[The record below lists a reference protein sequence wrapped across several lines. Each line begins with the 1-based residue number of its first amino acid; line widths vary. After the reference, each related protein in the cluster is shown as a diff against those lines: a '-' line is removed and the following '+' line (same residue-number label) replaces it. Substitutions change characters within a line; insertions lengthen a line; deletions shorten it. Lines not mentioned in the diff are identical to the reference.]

1 MNSLLNALGLTI
13 GLALYAMLLAM
24 VAANR
29 DPRKGLDPVA
39 LATAVL
45 GLTWNV
51 AALVVYGL
59 PGRAPEWIA
68 VCAFSALGFLPA
80 VVVHSVLRGDPA
92 TATPSR
98 LVLRVVA
105 YGASSLAAMLQ
116 IEAAVAGHTIPSVV
130 GFRLL
135 TIFFIGMLPLLAVLT
150 RAQPGSRRAL
160 WGVALAA
167 FAVSAL
173 HLSQYNE
180 TAAWP
185 IELVGHN
192 ASIPLAVAILYQDY
206 PFAFA
211 DLFVKRALTLIGVV
225 GAVGGALWIT
235 GIGIGSTLVTP
246 LQIGTLLVLC
256 VAAALATPWIASVA
270 SWFVDSIVLT
280 RPNYR
285 TSDVELTRRLH
296 DADTIPTV
304 LDALCSHLAAMLS
317 AAEVRWYEDERIVP
331 SLSTLVSVDAGRR
344 AEVRVPTAEGPRYV
358 IDVDALTGGRRILS
372 DDMTMLTAAAM
383 NTARRI
389 DAVRLEHERF
399 AQHSREREVAQLATE
414 AELRALRAQLNPH
427 FFFNALTTIGYLI
440 QTAPDR
446 ALDTLLRLTTLLRAV
461 LRSEGEFTTLGRELD
476 LIDAYLSIE
485 HARFEDRLHVQV
497 DVPRECQDVQVP
509 SLLIQPLVENAIK
522 HGIAPNR
529 TGGRLDIS
537 AQLEGTDEHRRLIV
551 SVKDVTPADGRRRRE
566 WTRGVGLT
574 SVERRLQ
581 GHFGRDAVLE
591 IITEVP
597 GETVVRV
604 VLPAPQAAVQPAPAS
619 SVR

>member
-45 GLTWNV
+45 GLTWNM
-51 AALVVYGL
+51 AAVVVYGL
-59 PGRAPEWIA
+59 PGRAPEWVA

-80 VVVHSVLRGDPA
+80 VVVHSVLRGNPA
-92 TATPSR
+92 TATRSR
-98 LVLRVVA
+98 AVLRVLA

-116 IEAAVAGHTIPSVV
+116 IEAAVAGHTIPSVF

-225 GAVGGALWIT
+225 GAMGGALWIT
-235 GIGIGSTLVTP
+235 GIGFGPAVVTP
-246 LQIGTLLVLC
+246 LQVGTLLVLS
-256 VAAALATPWIASVA
+256 VAAALATPGIASVA

-285 TSDVELTRRLH
+285 TSDIELTRRLH
-296 DADTIPTV
+296 DAGTIPAV
-304 LDALCSHLAAMLS
+304 LDELCSHLANMLS
-317 AAEVRWYEDERIVP
+317 AAEVRWYEDERGVP
-331 SLSTLVSVDAGRR
+331 SLSTLVTVDAGRR

-358 IDVDALTGGRRILS
+358 IDVDALRGGRRILS
-372 DDMTMLTAAAM
+372 DDVTMLTAAAM

-485 HARFEDRLHVQV
+485 RARFEDRLHVQV
-497 DVPRECQDVQVP
+497 DVSRECRDVQVP

-522 HGIAPNR
+522 HGIAPIR

-537 AQLEGTDEHRRLIV
+537 AQLEGADEHRRLIV
-551 SVKDVTPADGRRRRE
+551 SVKDVTPADGPRRRE

-591 IITEVP
+591 IITDVP
-597 GETVVRV
+597 GETVVLV
-604 VLPAPQAAVQPAPAS
+604 SLPVPPAVAQPIAARG
-619 SVR
+619 VR

>member
-24 VAANR
+24 VVANR

-92 TATPSR
+92 TATRSR
-98 LVLRVVA
+98 LVLRAVA

-116 IEAAVAGHTIPSVV
+116 IEAAIAGHTIPSVF

-135 TIFFIGMLPLLAVLT
+135 TIFFIGVLPLLAVLT

-211 DLFVKRALTLIGVV
+211 DLFVKRALTLLGVV
-225 GAVGGALWIT
+225 ATVGAALGIT
-235 GIGIGSTLVTP
+235 GIGFGPTVVTP
-246 LQIGTLLVLC
+246 LQTGTLLVLC
-256 VAAALATPWIASVA
+256 VGTALAAPWIASMA

-285 TSDVELTRRLH
+285 TSEVELTRRLH
-296 DADTIPTV
+296 AAETVPAV
-304 LDALCSHLAAMLS
+304 LDELRSHVANMLS
-317 AAEVRWYEDERIVP
+317 AADVRWYEDDRVVP
-331 SLSTLVSVDAGRR
+331 SLSALVSVEAGRR
-344 AEVRVPTAEGPRYV
+344 AEVRVPAAEAPRYV

-372 DDMTMLTAAAM
+372 DDVTMLAAAAM

-427 FFFNALTTIGYLI
+427 FFFNALTTIGHLI

-485 HARFEDRLHVQV
+485 RARFEDRLQV
-497 DVPRECQDVQVP
+497 LLDVPRDCRDVQVP
-509 SLLIQPLVENAIK
+509 ALLIQPLVENAIK
-522 HGIAPNR
+522 HGIAPVR
-529 TGGRLDIS
+529 SGGRVDIS
-537 AQLEGTDEHRRLIV
+537 AHLEGAAEQRRLIV

-581 GHFGRDAVLE
+581 GHFARGAALE

-597 GETVVRV
+597 GETLVRV
-604 VLPAPQAAVQPAPAS
+604 VLPAPDRVAEPAL
-619 SVR
+619 VRSAR